1 MRRLVKSM
9 LESIKS
15 NSFIR
20 RVILGSIVILLMVIA
35 SWGVFQNYKLEK
47 IYAEKVEVY
56 KQVVGT
62 LSSEYPNDEEIIL
75 NSIFNYDNKSKEYG
89 EKILNKYGYT
99 SEIIESLASDK
110 NVNEY
115 MVGNI
120 IFIIIIFLVSSVA
133 IFIMCFYVFKHL
145 YKISQ
150 TLTNYIDGNFEYK
163 DDFSKEGIANIID
176 NQLAIL
182 GKNIS
187 NTYDKLENE
196 KEDSKALVT
205 DISHQLK
212 TPLASLS
219 MCNSILED
227 DELTLDEKHEFLDMS
242 NKNISK
248 LQNLIECL
256 VNISRLEA
264 AMIKLKPVKSS
275 LKDTVIKAYN
285 SAYIKA
291 KNKNI
296 DIILELLKDY
306 QVVHDNK
313 WTEEAIFNVID
324 NGIKYTEP
332 GGKIIITM
340 EESLN
345 FIKINIE
352 DNGSGIDKKEFN
364 NIFKRFYRGKEHE
377 KKGIEGSGVG
387 LYLTRKIFEDQG
399 GSILVKSKIGSG
411 SKFMLMLPK

>member
-1 MRRLVKSM
+1 M

-20 RVILGSIVILLMVIA
+20 RVILGSIVILLMLIA

-47 IYAEKVEVY
+47 IYADKAEVY
-56 KQVVGT
+56 KQVVGA
-62 LSSEYPNDEEIIL
+62 LASKYPNDEANIL
-75 NSIFNYDNKSKEYG
+75 NSIFNDDEKYKEYG
-89 EKILNKYGYT
+89 ENILNKYGYT
-99 SEIIESLASDK
+99 NEIIESFASDRY
-110 NVNEY
+110 VNEY
-115 MVGNI
+115 MAGNV
-120 IFIIIIFLVSSVA
+120 IFITIVFLVSCIA

-324 NGIKYTEP
+324 NAIKYTES
-332 GGKIIITM
+332 GGKIIINM

-377 KKGIEGSGVG
+377 KKGTEGSGVG

-399 GSILVKSKIGSG
+399 GSIVVKSKIGSG
-411 SKFMLMLPK
+411 SKFTLMLPK

>member
-1 MRRLVKSM
+1 M

-20 RVILGSIVILLMVIA
+20 RVILGSIVILLMLIA
-35 SWGVFQNYKLEK
+35 AWGVFQNYKLEK
-47 IYAEKVEVY
+47 IYAEKAEVY
-56 KQVVGT
+56 KQVVGA
-62 LSSEYPNDEEIIL
+62 LASKYPNDEAIIL
-75 NSIFNYDNKSKEYG
+75 NSIFNYDDKNKEYG

-99 SEIIESLASDK
+99 NEIIESLASDK

-115 MVGNI
+115 MIGNI
-120 IFIIIIFLVSSVA
+120 IFIIIVFLVSSVD

-150 TLTNYIDGNFEYK
+150 TLTNYVDGNFEYK
-163 DDFSKEGIANIID
+163 DDFSEEGIVNIID

-227 DELTLDEKHEFLDMS
+227 DELTLDEKHEFLAMS

-291 KNKNI
+291 QNKNI
-296 DIILELLKDY
+296 DIILEILKDY
-306 QVVHDNK
+306 QIVHDNK

-411 SKFMLMLPK
+411 SKFTLMLPK

>member
-1 MRRLVKSM
+1 M

-20 RVILGSIVILLMVIA
+20 RVILGSIVSLLMLIA

-47 IYAEKVEVY
+47 IYADKAEVY
-56 KQVVGT
+56 KQVVGA
-62 LSSEYPNDEEIIL
+62 LASKYPNDEANIL
-75 NSIFNYDNKSKEYG
+75 NSIFNDDEKYKEYG
-89 EKILNKYGYT
+89 ENILNKYGYT
-99 SEIIESLASDK
+99 NEIIESFASDRY
-110 NVNEY
+110 VNEY
-115 MVGNI
+115 MAGNV
-120 IFIIIIFLVSSVA
+120 IFITIVFLVSCIA
-133 IFIMCFYVFKHL
+133 ICIICIYVFKYL
-145 YKISQ
+145 YKIS
-150 TLTNYIDGNFEYK
+150 T
-163 DDFSKEGIANIID
+163 A
-176 NQLAIL
+176 L
-182 GKNIS
+182 G
-187 NTYDKLENE
+187 TYDKLENE

-227 DELTLDEKHEFLDMS
+227 DELTLDEKHEFLAMS

-291 KNKNI
+291 QNKNI
-296 DIILELLKDY
+296 DIILEILKDY
-306 QVVHDNK
+306 QIVHDNK

-411 SKFMLMLPK
+411 SKFTLMLPK

>member
-1 MRRLVKSM
+1 M

-20 RVILGSIVILLMVIA
+20 RVILGSIVILLMLIA
-35 SWGVFQNYKLEK
+35 AWGVFQNYKLEK
-47 IYAEKVEVY
+47 IYAEKAEVY
-56 KQVVGT
+56 KQVVGA
-62 LSSEYPNDEEIIL
+62 LASKYPNDEAIIL
-75 NSIFNYDNKSKEYG
+75 NSIFNYDDKNKEYG

-99 SEIIESLASDK
+99 NEIIESLASDK

-115 MVGNI
+115 MIGNI
-120 IFIIIIFLVSSVA
+120 IFIIIVFLVSSVD

-150 TLTNYIDGNFEYK
+150 TLTNYVDGNFEYK
-163 DDFSKEGIANIID
+163 DDFSEEGIVNIID

-227 DELTLDEKHEFLDMS
+227 DELTLDEKHEFLAMS

-256 VNISRLEA
+256 INISRLEA

-291 KNKNI
+291 QNKNI
-296 DIILELLKDY
+296 DIILEILKDY
-306 QVVHDNK
+306 QIVHDNK

-352 DNGSGIDKKEFN
+352 DNGSGIDKNEFN

-411 SKFMLMLPK
+411 SKFTLMLPK

>member
-1 MRRLVKSM
+1 M

-20 RVILGSIVILLMVIA
+20 RVILGSIVILLMLIA
-35 SWGVFQNYKLEK
+35 AWGVFQNYKLEK
-47 IYAEKVEVY
+47 IYAEKAEVY
-56 KQVVGT
+56 KQVVGA
-62 LSSEYPNDEEIIL
+62 LASKYPNDEAIIL
-75 NSIFNYDNKSKEYG
+75 NSIFNYDDKNKEYG

-99 SEIIESLASDK
+99 NEIIESLASDK

-115 MVGNI
+115 MIGNI
-120 IFIIIIFLVSSVA
+120 IFIIIVFLVSSVD

-150 TLTNYIDGNFEYK
+150 TLTNYVDGNFEYK
-163 DDFSKEGIANIID
+163 DDFSEEGIVNIID

-227 DELTLDEKHEFLDMS
+227 DELTLDEKHEFLAMS
-242 NKNISK
+242 NKNINK

-291 KNKNI
+291 QNKNI
-296 DIILELLKDY
+296 DIILEILKDY
-306 QVVHDNK
+306 QIVHDNK

-352 DNGSGIDKKEFN
+352 DNGSGIDKNEFN

-411 SKFMLMLPK
+411 SKFTLMLPK

>member
-1 MRRLVKSM
+1 M

-35 SWGVFQNYKLEK
+35 SWGFFQNYKLEK

-56 KQVVGT
+56 KQVVGA
-62 LSSEYPNDEEIIL
+62 LASKYPNDEAIIL
-75 NSIFNYDNKSKEYG
+75 NSIFNYDDKNKEYG

-99 SEIIESLASDK
+99 NEIIESLASDK

-115 MVGNI
+115 MIGNI
-120 IFIIIIFLVSSVA
+120 IFIIIVFLVSSVD

-150 TLTNYIDGNFEYK
+150 TLTNYVDGNFEYK
-163 DDFSKEGIANIID
+163 DDFSEEGIVNIID

-196 KEDSKALVT
+196 KESSKALVT

-227 DELTLDEKHEFLDMS
+227 DELTLDEKHEFLAMS

-291 KNKNI
+291 QNKNI
-296 DIILELLKDY
+296 DIILEILKDY
-306 QVVHDNK
+306 QIVHDNK

-411 SKFMLMLPK
+411 SKFTLMLPK

>member
-1 MRRLVKSM
+1 M

-20 RVILGSIVILLMVIA
+20 RVILGSIVILLMLIA
-35 SWGVFQNYKLEK
+35 AWGVFQNYKLEK
-47 IYAEKVEVY
+47 IYAEKAEVY
-56 KQVVGT
+56 KQVVGA
-62 LSSEYPNDEEIIL
+62 LASKYPNDEAIIL
-75 NSIFNYDNKSKEYG
+75 NSIFNYDDKNKEYG

-99 SEIIESLASDK
+99 NEIIESLASDK

-115 MVGNI
+115 MIGNI
-120 IFIIIIFLVSSVA
+120 IFIIIVFLVSSVD

-150 TLTNYIDGNFEYK
+150 TLTNYVDGNFEYK
-163 DDFSKEGIANIID
+163 DDFSEEGIVNIID

-227 DELTLDEKHEFLDMS
+227 DELTLDEKHEFLAMS

-291 KNKNI
+291 QNKNI
-296 DIILELLKDY
+296 DIILEILKDY
-306 QVVHDNK
+306 QIVHDNK

-352 DNGSGIDKKEFN
+352 DNGSGIDKNEFN

-411 SKFMLMLPK
+411 SKFTLMLPK

>member
-1 MRRLVKSM
+1 M

-20 RVILGSIVILLMVIA
+20 RVILGSIVILLMLIA

-47 IYAEKVEVY
+47 IYADKAEVY
-56 KQVVGT
+56 KQVVGA
-62 LSSEYPNDEEIIL
+62 LASKYPNDEANIL
-75 NSIFNYDNKSKEYG
+75 NSIFNDDEKYKEYG
-89 EKILNKYGYT
+89 ENILNKYGYT
-99 SEIIESLASDK
+99 NEIIESFASDRY
-110 NVNEY
+110 VNEY
-115 MVGNI
+115 MAGNV
-120 IFIIIIFLVSSVA
+120 IFITIVFLVSCIA
-133 IFIMCFYVFKHL
+133 ICIICIYVFKYL
-145 YKISQ
+145 YKIS
-150 TLTNYIDGNFEYK
+150 TALGNYIDGNFEHK
-163 DDFSKEGIANIID
+163 DEFSKEGIVNIID

-227 DELTLDEKHEFLDMS
+227 DELTLDEKHEFLAMS

-256 VNISRLEA
+256 VNISRWEA

-291 KNKNI
+291 QNKNI
-296 DIILELLKDY
+296 DIILEILKDY
-306 QVVHDNK
+306 QIVHDNK

-411 SKFMLMLPK
+411 SKFTLMLPK

>member
-1 MRRLVKSM
+1 MINIIRKEPVIKKSIFIMMMSIIVIFSIFTVFQYNNLKNIYLEQENINKRVVGILVNKYPQQEVDIVKSIYKQDNRYLDLGAKTLDKYGYDNNYNM
-9 LESIKS
+9 YENVNFKERLKYFLVNNLTVFVIIIILVSFIVFNFTKYMYNRLLKVNSDIENIINNKYIAQEEFKEEGVFNRIYTDLNKLSRSLNLKISSLDKEKESIK
-15 NSFIR
+15 
-20 RVILGSIVILLMVIA
+20 
-35 SWGVFQNYKLEK
+35 E
-47 IYAEKVEVY
+47 
-56 KQVVGT
+56 
-62 LSSEYPNDEEIIL
+62 
-75 NSIFNYDNKSKEYG
+75 
-89 EKILNKYGYT
+89 
-99 SEIIESLASDK
+99 
-110 NVNEY
+110 
-115 MVGNI
+115 
-120 IFIIIIFLVSSVA
+120 
-133 IFIMCFYVFKHL
+133 
-145 YKISQ
+145 
-150 TLTNYIDGNFEYK
+150 
-163 DDFSKEGIANIID
+163 
-176 NQLAIL
+176 
-182 GKNIS
+182 
-187 NTYDKLENE
+187 
-196 KEDSKALVT
+196 LVT

-227 DELTLDEKHEFLDMS
+227 DELTLDEKHEFLAMS

-291 KNKNI
+291 QNKNI
-296 DIILELLKDY
+296 DIILEILKDY
-306 QVVHDNK
+306 QIVHDNK

-411 SKFMLMLPK
+411 SKFTLMLPK

>member
-1 MRRLVKSM
+1 M

-20 RVILGSIVILLMVIA
+20 RVILGSIVILLMLIA

-47 IYAEKVEVY
+47 IYADKAEVY
-56 KQVVGT
+56 KQVVGA
-62 LSSEYPNDEEIIL
+62 LASKYPNDEAIIL
-75 NSIFNYDNKSKEYG
+75 NSIFNYDDKNKEYG

-99 SEIIESLASDK
+99 NEIIESLASDK

-115 MVGNI
+115 MIGNI
-120 IFIIIIFLVSSVA
+120 IFIIIVFLVSSVD

-150 TLTNYIDGNFEYK
+150 TLTNYVDGNFEYK
-163 DDFSKEGIANIID
+163 DDFSEEGIVNIID

-196 KEDSKALVT
+196 KESSKALVT

-227 DELTLDEKHEFLDMS
+227 DELTLDEKHEFLAMS

-291 KNKNI
+291 QNKNI
-296 DIILELLKDY
+296 DIILEILKDY
-306 QVVHDNK
+306 QIVHDNK

-411 SKFMLMLPK
+411 SKFTLMLPK